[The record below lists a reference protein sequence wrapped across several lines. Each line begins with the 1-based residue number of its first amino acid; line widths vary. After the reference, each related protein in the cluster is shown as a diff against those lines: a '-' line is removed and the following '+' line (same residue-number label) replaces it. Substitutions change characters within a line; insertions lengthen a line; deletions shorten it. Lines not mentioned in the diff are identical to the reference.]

1 MKNGNQNE
9 NQKKTLSCSGLK
21 SKFKKE
27 VRTEAIFLA
36 KSIVSDKKRN
46 NLQLLDLR
54 NVSVNDEWNRD
65 LCVSYIGN
73 L

>member
-9 NQKKTLSCSGLK
+9 NQEKTLSCSGLK

-46 NLQLLDLR
+46 N
-54 NVSVNDEWNRD
+54 
-65 LCVSYIGN
+65 
-73 L
+73 